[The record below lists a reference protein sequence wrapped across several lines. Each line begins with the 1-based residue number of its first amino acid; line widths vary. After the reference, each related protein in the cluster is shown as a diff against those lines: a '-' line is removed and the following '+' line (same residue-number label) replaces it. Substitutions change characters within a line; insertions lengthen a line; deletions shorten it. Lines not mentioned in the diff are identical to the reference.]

1 MRSAP
6 IYSKRTVLKIAG
18 LAILTPLA
26 HTATAQISTAVAI
39 NRAARFR
46 ALSQRCAKAYCQ
58 LQLDVMPDNAR
69 VVMAA
74 AQSLMKVGFEDLG
87 RAGLGG
93 DSQRH
98 LQALQQ
104 EATTLN
110 ASLST
115 KPTQQNI
122 QTVSAQADKML
133 DHANRLTLALEAA
146 SAQSSAKLIG
156 LAGRQRMLS
165 QRLAKNYF
173 LVAVTPDIRLSR
185 EQLVADQA
193 DFNQALATLTAGA
206 ISTPAIRNEIEL
218 SRSQWTFF
226 EAALRRSPD
235 PEALRTVATT
245 SERLLEVN
253 NNLTVLYEA
262 ALKDVLGTT

>member
-1 MRSAP
+1 MPNAL
-6 IYSKRTVLKIAG
+6 IFTKRTVLKIAA
-18 LAILTPLA
+18 LAVLAPVA
-26 HTATAQISTAVAI
+26 HTSTAQISTALAI

-69 VVMAA
+69 VVTAA
-74 AQSLMKVGFEDLG
+74 AQRLMQVGFEDLG
-87 RAGLGG
+87 RAGLAG
-93 DSQRH
+93 DSLRH

-110 ASLST
+110 ASLAT
-115 KPTQQNI
+115 KPTRESVQA
-122 QTVSAQADKML
+122 VSAQADKVL
-133 DHANRLTLALEAA
+133 DHAHRLTQTLEVA
-146 SAQSSAKLIG
+146 SAQASARLIS

-173 LVAVTPDIRLSR
+173 LVAVTPNVPLAR
-185 EQLVADQA
+185 EQLVSDRA
-193 DFNQALATLTAGA
+193 DFNQALAALTAGA
-206 ISTPAIRNEIEL
+206 IATPAIRNEIEL

-226 EAALRRSPD
+226 DAALRRTPD
-235 PEALRTVATT
+235 ADALRTVATT

-253 NNLTVLYEA
+253 NNLTALYEA